1 MAPLMTTTPLTSSAF
16 DYGIRAIGRRTFV
29 DESPFISNEE
39 SLSLCVHMQLECI
52 ENVKYSQHC
61 NLLLPKFCTELA
73 SKRGSP
79 GQNYQKK
86 VFCTTSKYSRAN
98 RKQETVMGEA
108 LSVPWHPFLAFF
120 PHPLHFILSS
130 FNSFVSSEPWTSVH

>member
-79 GQNYQKK
+79 GQNYKK
-86 VFCTTSKYSRAN
+86 KCFAQLQNIAQQTEN
-98 RKQETVMGEA
+98 RK
-108 LSVPWHPFLAFF
+108 LSWRRHYQSHGILLGFF
-120 PHPLHFILSS
+120 SPLTLHSFII
-130 FNSFVSSEPWTSVH
+130 